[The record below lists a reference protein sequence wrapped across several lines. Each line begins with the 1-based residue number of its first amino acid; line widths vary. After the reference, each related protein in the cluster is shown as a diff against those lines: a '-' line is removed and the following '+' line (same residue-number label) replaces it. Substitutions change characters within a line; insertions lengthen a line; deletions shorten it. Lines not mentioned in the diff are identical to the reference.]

1 MQMEKELYSFILW
14 QKSRFMEKN
23 IINDIKKNFEIHQ
36 SYEIT
41 WTPEL
46 FANNLARF
54 YGKKLPKGCRKEKEI
69 GCGPFLLLLV
79 YDNNPLYDKNKRNL
93 NIMSAKHK
101 YRHLLGAN
109 LVYASDNSEE
119 TLENTLFLLGK
130 NTKDIDRELAHP
142 SVIPCNTDIKGGL
155 YWNNIEEALDIAKK
169 IPFTRVTP
177 YKKSYLIHTRHADL
191 VRRLLNARSHFKIP
205 GRHKYFIKIN
215 KTKFP
220 IYIRKIS

>member
-1 MQMEKELYSFILW
+1 MEKELYLFILW
-14 QKSRFMEKN
+14 QKARFMEKN
-23 IINDIKKNFEIHQ
+23 IINDIKKNFEIYQ
-36 SYEIT
+36 SYEVK

-69 GCGPFLLLLV
+69 GCGPFLLLFV
-79 YDNNPLYDKNKRNL
+79 YDNNPLCDKNNRNF
-93 NIMSAKHK
+93 NISSAKQK
-101 YRHLLGAN
+101 YRQLLGAN
-109 LVYASDNSEE
+109 LIHASDNPEE
-119 TLENTLFLLGK
+119 TLENSLFLLGK
-130 NTKDIDRELAHP
+130 SIKEIEKETPQP
-142 SVIPCNTDIKGGL
+142 SPILYHQDIKGISS
-155 YWNNIEEALDIAKK
+155 WISIEEALDIVKK
-169 IPFTRVTP
+169 IPFTRVSP
-177 YKKSYLIHTRHADL
+177 HKNSYLIHTRHADL